1 MYGKRTVVVLLL
13 ATLSVLAPQSAQAIV
28 YGEPDN
34 GEHPNVGSLV
44 GQSTNSETGATE
56 HWQLCTGTLIDEDVV
71 LTASH
76 CIVGLEE
83 FGVEQI
89 YFTLAEV
96 IDADMNGLVDP
107 GVPLMTLTAV
117 PHPQFTHRANDP
129 HDVAVL
135 LLDEPVTGVEP
146 AQLPEIGLLGSPGM
160 RQETFTAVGYGT
172 VRQTNK
178 GGFQSFT
185 VGWRREK
192 VEQELSSLTRA
203 WVTFSMNLATGNGG
217 TCYGDS
223 GGPHFLGEVVVA
235 VTVTGDAPCKSTDK
249 SYRIDTSAVH
259 EFLAPYLD

>member
-1 MYGKRTVVVLLL
+1 MYWKRTVVVLLL

-44 GQSTNSETGATE
+44 GRSTNPETGATE

-96 IDADMNGLVDP
+96 IDADKNGLVDP

-117 PHPQFTHRANDP
+117 PHPQFTHRQNDP

-146 AQLPEIGLLGSPGM
+146 AQFARIGLLGTPGM
-160 RQETFTAVGYGT
+160 GQETLTAVGYGA
-172 VRQTNK
+172 VAADEHGRLPVD
-178 GGFQSFT
+178 GGVASRE
-185 VGWRREK
+185 GRAGRR
-192 VEQELSSLTRA
+192 
-203 WVTFSMNLATGNGG
+203 
-217 TCYGDS
+217 
-223 GGPHFLGEVVVA
+223 H
-235 VTVTGDAPCKSTDK
+235 
-249 SYRIDTSAVH
+249 
-259 EFLAPYLD
+259 